1 METSSRRS
9 HVGFVGAGG
18 IMVMTSCHDVS
29 VSKCVIVLGNHGCKN
44 SVCLGFVWR
53 SKFWGPVLC
62 GDLGGVL
69 WRWFLFIFH
78 AVHTIVVRAWTV

>member
-1 METSSRRS
+1 MESSSRSS

-18 IMVMTSCHDVS
+18 IMVMTSGNDVS
-29 VSKCVIVLGNHGCKN
+29 VSKCVIVLGNHGCDD
-44 SVCLGFVWR
+44 SDGLGFVWR

-69 WRWFLFIFH
+69 
-78 AVHTIVVRAWTV
+78 